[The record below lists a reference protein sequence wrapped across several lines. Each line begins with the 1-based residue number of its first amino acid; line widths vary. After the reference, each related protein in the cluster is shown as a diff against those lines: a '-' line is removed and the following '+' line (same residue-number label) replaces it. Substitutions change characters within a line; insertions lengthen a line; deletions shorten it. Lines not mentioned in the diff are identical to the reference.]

1 MGPSGISY
9 FVYDKSC
16 KQIKLLECDA
26 LALCLFKHEAKWNK
40 LFFCLWQIPQKYAA
54 HAWLHFTHVWLLGQ
68 SDCSFPTTE
77 ETHDV
82 SFNEQICFPRIILA
96 GPRKRKRNWN
106 ALEGSLSAKTCSVVA
121 AAADDDCGLC
131 VALCAVGR
139 TVQQFP
145 PLIKFKKT
153 FDVKLSCDDANG

>member
-106 ALEGSLSAKTCSVVA
+106 ATLSRVLFPLKLVQLLLLLLMMIAV
-121 AAADDDCGLC
+121 C
-131 VALCAVGR
+131 VWHCVRSVGR
-139 TVQQFP
+139 SNNS
-145 PLIKFKKT
+145 LH
-153 FDVKLSCDDANG
+153 

>member
-106 ALEGSLSAKTCSVVA
+106 ATLWRVLFPLKLVQLLLLLMMIAV
-121 AAADDDCGLC
+121 C
-131 VALCAVGR
+131 VWHCVRSVGR
-139 TVQQFP
+139 SNNS
-145 PLIKFKKT
+145 LH
-153 FDVKLSCDDANG
+153 